1 MWTLALACAFFLCI
15 HLMISGTVLK
25 EQIITSIGKLAYYAL
40 FSLFSIVGLIW
51 ICVAYAIAVNDPLNA
66 RLWDAPLVLR
76 IIALVGNFV
85 AFQLLAVGV
94 LSPSPTNLL
103 AVRRLPEKSV
113 HGVIRISRHPV
124 LAGIGVWAFMH
135 ILCDGNIASWMF
147 FGSILCLCALGANN
161 IDRKRMATM
170 GDEYTSVKRR
180 TSIIPFVAIIEGRTA
195 FAAEELGAAKMLLAA
210 SVFSVFAVLHELL
223 FNTRVL

>member
-25 EQIITSIGKLAYYAL
+25 DQIIAGIGGLAYYAL

-66 RLWDAPLVLR
+66 HLWDAPLFLK

-85 AFQLLAVGV
+85 AFQLIFVGV
-94 LSPSPTNLL
+94 LSASPTNLL
-103 AVRRLPEKSV
+103 ATRHLPERSV

-124 LAGIGVWAFMH
+124 LAGIGLLAAMH
-135 ILCDGNIASWMF
+135 MLCNGNVASWVVLRLE
-147 FGSILCLCALGANN
+147 SSCLCALGANN
-161 IDRKRMATM
+161 IR
-170 GDEYTSVKRR
+170 S
-180 TSIIPFVAIIEGRTA
+180 
-195 FAAEELGAAKMLLAA
+195 A
-210 SVFSVFAVLHELL
+210 SA
-223 FNTRVL
+223 

>member
-25 EQIITSIGKLAYYAL
+25 DQIIGSIGKLAYYAL

-51 ICVAYAIAVNDPLNA
+51 ICVAYAIAVTDPLNA
-66 RLWDAPLVLR
+66 HLWDAPLFLR
-76 IIALVGNFV
+76 IIALVGNFI
-85 AFQLLAVGV
+85 AFQLVVVGV

-103 AVRRLPEKSV
+103 AIRRLPEKSV

-124 LAGIGVWAFMH
+124 LAGIGLWAVMH

-161 IDRKRMATM
+161 IDRKRMASM
-170 GDEYTSVKRR
+170 GEAYVSIKRR
-180 TSIIPFVAIIEGRTA
+180 TSIIPFVAVIEGRTA

-210 SVFSVFAVLHELL
+210 SLFSVFAVLHELL

>member
-1 MWTLALACAFFLCI
+1 MWNLALACAFFLCI

-25 EQIITSIGKLAYYAL
+25 DQIISSIGSLAYYAL

-51 ICVAYAIAVNDPLNA
+51 ICVAYAIAVTDPLNA
-66 RLWDAPLVLR
+66 HLWDSPLFLR
-76 IIALVGNFV
+76 IIALVGNFI
-85 AFQLLAVGV
+85 AFQLVVVGV

-103 AVRRLPEKSV
+103 AVRHLPEKSV
-113 HGVIRISRHPV
+113 YGVIRISRHPV
-124 LAGIGVWAFMH
+124 LAGIGVWAVMH
-135 ILCDGNIASWMF
+135 MLCDGNVANWVF

-161 IDRKRMATM
+161 IDRKRTAAM
-170 GDEYTSVKRR
+170 GEAYASVKRR
-180 TSIIPFVAIIEGRTA
+180 TSIIPFVAVIEGRTA

-210 SVFSVFAVLHELL
+210 SLFSVFAVLHELL

>member
-25 EQIITSIGKLAYYAL
+25 EQIIGSIGKLAYYAL

-51 ICVAYAIAVNDPLNA
+51 ICVAYALAVNDPLNA

-76 IIALVGNFV
+76 VIALVGNFV
-85 AFQLLAVGV
+85 AFQLLVVGL

-103 AVRRLPEKSV
+103 ATRRLPEKSV

-124 LAGIGVWAFMH
+124 LAGIGVWAVMH
-135 ILCDGNIASWMF
+135 ILCDGNLASWMF

-161 IDRKRMATM
+161 IDRKRTAVM
-170 GDEYTSVKRR
+170 GETYASVKRR

-210 SVFSVFAVLHELL
+210 SLFSVFAVLHELL

>member
-25 EQIITSIGKLAYYAL
+25 EQIITSIGSLAYYAL
-40 FSLFSIVGLIW
+40 FSLFSVVGLIW
-51 ICVAYAIAVNDPLNA
+51 ICVAYALAVNDPLNA

-85 AFQLLAVGV
+85 AFQLAVVGV
-94 LSPSPTNLL
+94 LSASPTNLL
-103 AVRRLPEKSV
+103 AIRHLPEKSV

-124 LAGIGVWAFMH
+124 LAGIGVWAVMH
-135 ILCDGNIASWMF
+135 ILCDGNLASWMF

-161 IDRKRMATM
+161 IDRKRTAAM
-170 GDEYTSVKRR
+170 GEAYMSVKRR

-210 SVFSVFAVLHELL
+210 SLFSIFAVLHELL

>member
-25 EQIITSIGKLAYYAL
+25 DQLIAGIGALAYYAL
-40 FSLFSIVGLIW
+40 FSLFSLVGLIW

-66 RLWDAPLVLR
+66 RLWDAPLFLR

-85 AFQLLAVGV
+85 AFQLIVVGV
-94 LSPSPTNLL
+94 LSASPTNLL
-103 AVRRLPEKSV
+103 ATRRLPERSV
-113 HGVIRISRHPV
+113 HGVIRISRHPI
-124 LAGIGVWAFMH
+124 LAGIGLWAVMH
-135 ILCDGNIASWMF
+135 MLCDGNVASWVF
-147 FGSILCLCALGANN
+147 FGSILGLCALGANN
-161 IDRKRMATM
+161 IDRKRVNAI
-170 GDEYTSVKRR
+170 GDAYISIKKR
-180 TSIIPFVAIIEGRTA
+180 TSIIPFVAVIEGRTA

-210 SVFSVFAVLHELL
+210 SLFSVFAVLHELL

>member
-1 MWTLALACAFFLCI
+1 MWNLALACAFFLCI

-25 EQIITSIGKLAYYAL
+25 QQIMASIGAFAYYAL
-40 FSLFSIVGLIW
+40 FSLFSIAGLAW
-51 ICVAYAIAVNDPLNA
+51 ICFAYAFAVNDPLNA
-66 RLWDAPLVLR
+66 RLWDAPLFLR

-85 AFQLLAVGV
+85 AFQLVVVGA
-94 LSPSPTNLL
+94 LSTSPTNLL
-103 AVRRLPEKSV
+103 ATRRQPEKPV
-113 HGVIRISRHPV
+113 HGIVRISRHPI
-124 LAGIGVWAFMH
+124 LAGIGIWAVMH
-135 ILCDGNIASWMF
+135 ILCDGNVASWVF

-161 IDRKRMATM
+161 IDRKRLAAQ
-170 GDEYTSVKRR
+170 GEPYESIKRR

-210 SVFSVFAVLHELL
+210 SMFSVFAVLHELL